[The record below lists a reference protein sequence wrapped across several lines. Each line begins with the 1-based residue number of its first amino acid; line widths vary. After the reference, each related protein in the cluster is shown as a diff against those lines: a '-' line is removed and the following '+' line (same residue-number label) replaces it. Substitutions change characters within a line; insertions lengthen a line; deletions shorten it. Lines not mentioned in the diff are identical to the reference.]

1 MFNELCDEHEDRHA
15 MQVINRAT
23 LAVVVCFLGFGVFAV
38 STRMGADAP
47 PTSVAYG
54 TEAPHPTSAV
64 LGD

>member
-1 MFNELCDEHEDRHA
+1 MFKELCDTHEDLHA

-23 LAVVVCFLGFGVFAV
+23 LAVVVCFLGFGAFAV

-54 TEAPHPTSAV
+54 NEAPHKTSAV
-64 LGD
+64 FGD